1 MMTDT
6 EKSAYRGSLLAL
18 LAVFAL
24 VLVAGFIGE
33 GIDRSRSNLEKAE
46 GFIADLHAI
55 ATGVP
60 RALDGTILR
69 QGSLSTAWLA
79 DTGALPMRLQ
89 AMAGSL
95 RGGEDQRTLGLVRRG
110 PWSTTYSLVTGDS
123 LVWVQPGAM
132 SKALCQQFAA
142 AAAKHPDQIAY
153 ISAFGRPAVIP
164 AVQDLNFMCS
174 QNFNGFVVI
183 MVDPV
188 TEVRRLSADVQNAI
202 KTMPAGSAQKTTFS
216 GSSAPFQI
224 NRGIKDLVNKGEE
237 GGPASIQN
245 DESRSRVTISSVPF
259 AVCRLALLMGPQTF
273 GMDAFETADGT
284 VAPSPLTGPA
294 PEALCTALKGRLVM
308 TRNRAG

>member
-1 MMTDT
+1 MMTAS

-18 LAVFAL
+18 LAVFVL

-33 GIDRSRSNLEKAE
+33 WIGRSRSNLEKAE
-46 GFIADLHAI
+46 GFIADLQAV

-69 QGSLSTAWLA
+69 QGPLSTAWLA
-79 DTGALPMRLQ
+79 DMGALPTCLQ

-95 RGGEDQRTLGLVRRG
+95 RGGEDQSTLGLVRRG
-110 PWSTTYSLVTGDS
+110 PWSTTYHLVTNDS
-123 LVWVQPGAM
+123 LVWVHLPGLPQ
-132 SKALCQQFAA
+132 SVCRQFAA

-174 QNFNGFVVI
+174 QNFNNFVVI
-183 MVDPV
+183 LLDPA

-202 KTMPAGSAQKTTFS
+202 KTMPAGSAQKAAFP
-216 GSSAPFQI
+216 GSSAPFQV
-224 NRGIKDLVNKGEE
+224 NRGFTDLVNKGED
-237 GGPASIQN
+237 GGPASIQH
-245 DESRSRVTISSVPF
+245 DESRTRVTINNVPF

-284 VAPSPLTGPA
+284 AAPSPLTGPA
-294 PEALCTALKGRLVM
+294 PEALCTAQKGRLVM

>member
-1 MMTDT
+1 MTAF

-18 LAVFAL
+18 LALFVS

-33 GIDRSRSNLEKAE
+33 GIGRSRSNIEKAD
-46 GFIADLHAI
+46 GFIADLQAV

-69 QGSLSTAWLA
+69 QGALSTAWLA

-95 RGGEDQRTLGLVRRG
+95 RGGEDQPTLGLVRRS
-110 PWSTTYSLVTGDS
+110 PWSTAFPLVTNDS
-123 LVWVQPGAM
+123 LVWVQLAGIP
-132 SKALCQQFAA
+132 KAVCQPFAA

-153 ISAFGRPAVIP
+153 ISAYGNPAVIP
-164 AVQDLNFMCS
+164 AVQDLKYMCS
-174 QNFNGFVVI
+174 QNFNNFVVI
-183 MVDPV
+183 MLDPA

-202 KTMPAGSAQKTTFS
+202 KAMPAGSAQKNAFP
-216 GSSAPFQI
+216 GSSAPFQV
-224 NRGIKDLVNKGEE
+224 NRGLTDLVNKGEDS
-237 GGPASIQN
+237 GPVSIQN
-245 DESRSRVTISSVPF
+245 DESRSRVTINSVSF

-284 VAPSPLTGPA
+284 AAPSPLTGPA

-308 TRNRAG
+308 TRNRTG

>member
-1 MMTDT
+1 MMTAF

-18 LAVFAL
+18 LAVFVL

-33 GIDRSRSNLEKAE
+33 GIGRSRGSLEKAE
-46 GFIADLHAI
+46 GFIADLQAV
-55 ATGVP
+55 ATGIP

-69 QGSLSTAWLA
+69 QGPLSTAWLA
-79 DTGALPMRLQ
+79 DAGALPMRLQ

-110 PWSTTYSLVTGDS
+110 PWSTTYPLVTKDS
-123 LVWVQPGAM
+123 LVWVQLSGMPVA
-132 SKALCQQFAA
+132 ACQQFAA
-142 AAAKHPDQIAY
+142 AAVKHPDQIAY
-153 ISAFGRPAVIP
+153 ISAFGRPAVLP
-164 AVQDLNFMCS
+164 AVQDVNFMCS
-174 QNFNGFVVI
+174 QNFNNFVAI
-183 MVDPV
+183 MVDPA
-188 TEVRRLSADVQNAI
+188 TEVRRLSADVQNAM
-202 KTMPAGSAQKTTFS
+202 KTMPAGSAQTTAFP

-224 NRGIKDLVNKGEE
+224 NRGIKDLVNKGEDA
-237 GGPASIQN
+237 GPASIQN
-245 DESRSRVTISSVPF
+245 DGSRSRVTINSVPF

-284 VAPSPLTGPA
+284 AAPSPLAGPA

>member
-18 LAVFAL
+18 LAVFVL

-33 GIDRSRSNLEKAE
+33 GIGRSRSNLEKAE
-46 GFIADLHAI
+46 GFIADLQAV

-60 RALDGTILR
+60 RSLDGTILR
-69 QGSLSTAWLA
+69 QGPLSTAWLA

-110 PWSTTYSLVTGDS
+110 PWSPTYPLVTSDS
-123 LVWVQPGAM
+123 LVWAQLAGTP
-132 SKALCQQFAA
+132 KAVCQQFAA

-174 QNFNGFVVI
+174 QNFNNFVVI
-183 MVDPV
+183 MLDPA

-202 KTMPAGSAQKTTFS
+202 KTMPAGPMEKAAIS
-216 GSSAPFQI
+216 GSSAPFQVNKGFI
-224 NRGIKDLVNKGEE
+224 DLVNKGEE

-245 DESRSRVTISSVPF
+245 DESRSRVTINSVPF
-259 AVCRLALLMGPQTF
+259 AVCRLALLLGPQTF

-284 VAPSPLTGPA
+284 AAPSPLTGPA

>member
-18 LAVFAL
+18 LAVFVL

-33 GIDRSRSNLEKAE
+33 GIGRSRSNLEKAE
-46 GFIADLHAI
+46 GFIADLQAV

-69 QGSLSTAWLA
+69 QGPLSTAWLA

-110 PWSTTYSLVTGDS
+110 PWSTTYPLVTRDS
-123 LVWVQPGAM
+123 LVWVQLAGMP
-132 SKALCQQFAA
+132 KAVCQQFAA

-174 QNFNGFVVI
+174 QNFNNFVVI
-183 MVDPV
+183 MLDPA

-202 KTMPAGSAQKTTFS
+202 KTMPAGSTEKAAIS

-224 NRGIKDLVNKGEE
+224 NKGFPDLVNKGED

-245 DESRSRVTISSVPF
+245 DGSRSRVTINNVPF

-284 VAPSPLTGPA
+284 AAPSPLTGPA

>member
-6 EKSAYRGSLLAL
+6 EKSGYRGSLLAL

-46 GFIADLHAI
+46 GFIADLHAV

-60 RALDGTILR
+60 RSLDGTILR
-69 QGSLSTAWLA
+69 QGPLSTAWLA

-110 PWSTTYSLVTGDS
+110 PWSPTYPLMTKDS
-123 LVWVQPGAM
+123 LVLVQLAGTP
-132 SKALCQQFAA
+132 KAVCQQFAA

-153 ISAFGRPAVIP
+153 ISAYGRPAVIP

-174 QNFNGFVVI
+174 QNFNNFVVI
-183 MVDPV
+183 MLDPA

-202 KTMPAGSAQKTTFS
+202 KTMPTGPMEKVAIS
-216 GSSAPFQI
+216 GSSAPFQV
-224 NRGIKDLVNKGEE
+224 NNGFVDLVNKGED

-245 DESRSRVTISSVPF
+245 DEKRSRVTINNVPF
-259 AVCRLALLMGPQTF
+259 AVCRLALMLGPKTF

-284 VAPSPLTGPA
+284 PAPSPLTGPV

-308 TRNRAG
+308 TRDRVG

>member
-1 MMTDT
+1 MMTAF

-18 LAVFAL
+18 LAVFVL

-33 GIDRSRSNLEKAE
+33 GIGRSRNNFEKAE
-46 GFIADLHAI
+46 GFIADLQAV

-69 QGSLSTAWLA
+69 QGPLSTAWLA
-79 DTGALPMRLQ
+79 DTGALPMRLR

-95 RGGEDQRTLGLVRRG
+95 RGGEDQPTLGLVRRG
-110 PWSTTYSLVTGDS
+110 PWSSTYHFMANDS
-123 LVWVQPGAM
+123 LVLVQPGAM

-142 AAAKHPDQIAY
+142 AAVKHPDQIAY

-174 QNFNGFVVI
+174 QNFNGSVVI
-183 MVDPV
+183 ILDPA

-202 KTMPAGSAQKTTFS
+202 KTMPAGLVEKAAIS
-216 GSSAPFQI
+216 GSSAPFQVNKGFI
-224 NRGIKDLVNKGEE
+224 DLVNKGED
-237 GGPASIQN
+237 GGPAFIQN
-245 DESRSRVTISSVPF
+245 DESRSRVTVNNVPF
-259 AVCRLALLMGPQTF
+259 AVCRLALILGPETF

-284 VAPSPLTGPA
+284 AAPSPLTGPA

>member
-1 MMTDT
+1 MMTAF

-18 LAVFAL
+18 LALFVS

-33 GIDRSRSNLEKAE
+33 GLGRSRSNLEKAD
-46 GFIADLHAI
+46 GFIADLQAV

-69 QGSLSTAWLA
+69 QGPLSTAWLA

-95 RGGEDQRTLGLVRRG
+95 RGGEDQPTLGLVRRG
-110 PWSTTYSLVTGDS
+110 PWSTTYPILTYGS
-123 LVWVQPGAM
+123 LVWVQLAGMP
-132 SKALCQQFAA
+132 KAVCQQFAA

-164 AVQDLNFMCS
+164 AVQDLIFMCS
-174 QNFNGFVVI
+174 QNFNNFVVI
-183 MVDPV
+183 MLDPA
-188 TEVRRLSADVQNAI
+188 TEVRRLAADVQNAI
-202 KTMPAGSAQKTTFS
+202 KAMPAGSAQKAAFP
-216 GSSAPFQI
+216 GSSAPFQV
-224 NRGIKDLVNKGEE
+224 NRGLTDLVNKGED
-237 GGPASIQN
+237 GGPVSIQN
-245 DESRSRVTISSVPF
+245 DESRSRVTINSVPF

-284 VAPSPLTGPA
+284 AAPSPLTGPA
-294 PEALCTALKGRLVM
+294 PGALCTALKGRLVM

>member
-1 MMTDT
+1 MMTAF

-18 LAVFAL
+18 LAVFVL

-33 GIDRSRSNLEKAE
+33 GIGHSRSNLEKAE
-46 GFIADLHAI
+46 GFIADLQAV

-69 QGSLSTAWLA
+69 QGPLSTAWLA
-79 DTGALPMRLQ
+79 DTGAMPMRLQ

-95 RGGEDQRTLGLVRRG
+95 RGGEDQRTLGLVRRS
-110 PWSTTYSLVTGDS
+110 PWSTTFPLVTNDS
-123 LVWVQPGAM
+123 LVWVQLAGMPTAV
-132 SKALCQQFAA
+132 CQQFAA
-142 AAAKHPDQIAY
+142 AAAKHPDQVAY
-153 ISAFGRPAVIP
+153 ISAYGNPAVIP
-164 AVQDLNFMCS
+164 AVQDLKYMCS
-174 QNFNGFVVI
+174 QNFNNFVVI
-183 MVDPV
+183 MVDPA

-202 KTMPAGSAQKTTFS
+202 KTMPAGPVQKAAFS
-216 GSSAPFQI
+216 GSSAPFQV
-224 NRGIKDLVNKGEE
+224 NRGLKDLVNKGED
-237 GGPASIQN
+237 GGPVSIQN
-245 DESRSRVTISSVPF
+245 DESRSRVTINSVPF

-284 VAPSPLTGPA
+284 AAPSPLTGLA

>member
-33 GIDRSRSNLEKAE
+33 WIDRSRSNLEKAE
-46 GFIADLHAI
+46 GFIADLHAVAI
-55 ATGVP
+55 GVP
-60 RALDGTILR
+60 RSLDGTILR
-69 QGSLSTAWLA
+69 QGSVSTAWLA

-110 PWSTTYSLVTGDS
+110 PWSATYSLVTGDS

-132 SKALCQQFAA
+132 SKASCQQFAT

-164 AVQDLNFMCS
+164 AVQDMNFMCG

-245 DESRSRVTISSVPF
+245 DESRSRVTINSVPF
-259 AVCRLALLMGPQTF
+259 AVCRLALLLGPQTF

-284 VAPSPLTGPA
+284 AAPSPLTGPA
-294 PEALCTALKGRLVM
+294 PEAL
-308 TRNRAG
+308 